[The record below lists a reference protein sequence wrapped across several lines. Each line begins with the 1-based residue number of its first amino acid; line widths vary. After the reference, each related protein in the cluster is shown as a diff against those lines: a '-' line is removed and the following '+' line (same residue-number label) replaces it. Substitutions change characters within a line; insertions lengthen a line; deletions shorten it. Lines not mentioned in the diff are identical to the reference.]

1 MVIILID
8 AWVSHLLGELG
19 APHLLNGQ
27 LDIRTTQP
35 IMEGIIILIEV

>member
-8 AWVSHLLGELG
+8 ALGSHLLDELG
-19 APHLLNGQ
+19 AAHLLDGQ
-27 LDIRTTQP
+27 LDIRTRRP